1 MRVSEFDVF
10 KNQDYAETL
19 VKEGVVKI
27 PFLSNEQLQKLNAFY
42 FEMHPNDDLPAL
54 YDGIHMTIWHSDLD
68 YKLKVRDTIKSIIAD
83 AFEDDFSDYR
93 ALSHQFIVKKQGNE
107 TIFPIHQDWSIVD
120 ENKFFSLNIWIPLH
134 DVDANNGAMWIVK
147 GSHKIDRKIRGAGI
161 LFPDYTKMILE
172 LKPYMTSFD
181 MKAGEALIFYH
192 STIHG
197 SPHNQSE
204 NSRKVVQVSLL
215 PKEAPMQVY
224 FQKNENS
231 PLEIHLPED
240 DFNFKYN
247 KIREDSFTTPPTKLA
262 SSVIRNYS
270 SNEKTIHQILEEI
283 SDK

>member
-1 MRVSEFDVF
+1 MKVNEFSVF

-19 VKEGVVKI
+19 VKDGVVKI
-27 PFLSNEQLQKLNAFY
+27 PFLSKEHLQKLNEFY

-68 YKLKVRDTIKSIIAD
+68 YKFKIRDNIKSIIAE
-83 AFEDDFSDYR
+83 AFEDNFSDYR
-93 ALSHQFIVKKQGNE
+93 ALSQQFIVKKQGSE
-107 TIFPIHQDWSIVD
+107 TTFPIHQDWSIVD

-134 DVDANNGAMWIVK
+134 DVDASNGAMWIVK

-161 LFPDYTKMILE
+161 LFPDYTKMISE

-197 SPHNQSE
+197 SPYNQSE
-204 NSRKVVQVSLL
+204 NARKVVQVSLL
-215 PKEAPMQVY
+215 PKDAQFQIY

-231 PLEIHLPED
+231 PLEIHLPEE
-240 DFNFKYN
+240 DFNFKYE

-262 SSVIRNYS
+262 ESVVRNYS
-270 SNEKTIHQILEEI
+270 SYEKTIRQILEAI
-283 SDK
+283 NK